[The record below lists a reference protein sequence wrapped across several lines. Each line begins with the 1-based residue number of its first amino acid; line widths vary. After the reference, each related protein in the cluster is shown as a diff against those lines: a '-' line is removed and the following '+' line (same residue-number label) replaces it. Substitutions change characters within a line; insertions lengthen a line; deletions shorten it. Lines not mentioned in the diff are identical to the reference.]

1 MGILRNALCVVAC
14 AGSLAACQ
22 LPVYDPYPA
31 PPRPTPDSSGQPSG
45 ETGDRSSEEPAEEQ
59 PQPQPV
65 PPPVQPPP
73 KQFRL
78 GAASN
83 ALVNQARTQSA
94 SGNHAAAVGTLER
107 ALRIEPDNPLVW
119 IELAKVHQAE
129 GNHGRADGMARKA
142 LALATGDPRAQSAA
156 WRVIAESLR
165 ARGRNQEAAD
175 AERRAGLG

>member
-1 MGILRNALCVVAC
+1 MGTLRNVLWVGVCALA
-14 AGSLAACQ
+14 LAACQ

-31 PPRPTPDSSGQPSG
+31 PPRPAPDPSEQPSEESGQR
-45 ETGDRSSEEPAEEQ
+45 DAQEPAAE
-59 PQPQPV
+59 PAPQPV
-65 PPPVQPPP
+65 PPPTQPPP

-78 GAASN
+78 GAASS
-83 ALVNQARTQSA
+83 ALVSQARTQSA

-129 GNHGRADGMARKA
+129 GNHARADGLARKA
-142 LALATGDPRAQSAA
+142 LALAQGDPSAQSAA

-165 ARGRNQEAAD
+165 ARGRNQEAAE
-175 AERRAGLG
+175 AERRAGYG

>member
-1 MGILRNALCVVAC
+1 MGILRHTLCVVAC
-14 AGSLAACQ
+14 AAGLAACQ

-31 PPRPTPDSSGQPSG
+31 PPRPAPDDSGQPSG
-45 ETGDRSSEEPAEEQ
+45 GTRERDSQEPVTE
-59 PQPQPV
+59 PKPQPV

-78 GAASN
+78 GAASS
-83 ALVNQARTQSA
+83 ALVTQARTQSA

-129 GNHGRADGMARKA
+129 GNHARADGFARKA
-142 LALATGDPRAQSAA
+142 LALATGDPSAQSAA
-156 WRVIAESLR
+156 WRVIADSLR
-165 ARGRNQEAAD
+165 ARGRNQEAAE
-175 AERRAGLG
+175 AERRAGYG

>member
-1 MGILRNALCVVAC
+1 MGILRSAVCAVAC
-14 AGSLAACQ
+14 AAGLAACQ

-31 PPRPTPDSSGQPSG
+31 PPRPAPDTPGQPSE
-45 ETGDRSSEEPAEEQ
+45 ETPERGSQEPSSQPA
-59 PQPQPV
+59 PQPV
-65 PPPVQPPP
+65 PPPAQPPP

-119 IELAKVHQAE
+119 IELAKVHQTE
-129 GNHGRADGMARKA
+129 GNHARADGFARKA
-142 LALATGDPRAQSAA
+142 LALATGDPSAQSAA

-165 ARGRNQEAAD
+165 ARGRNQEAAE
-175 AERRAGLG
+175 AERRAGYG